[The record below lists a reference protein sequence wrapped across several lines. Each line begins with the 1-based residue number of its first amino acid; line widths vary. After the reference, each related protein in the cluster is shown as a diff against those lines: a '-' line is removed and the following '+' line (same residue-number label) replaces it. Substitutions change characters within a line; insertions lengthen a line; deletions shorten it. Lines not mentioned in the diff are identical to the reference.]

1 MNKKEYLGHV
11 FNFIVYKRLSVHY
24 LLSASKQHCWVEII
38 TTRSTV
44 DAKVEYFV
52 QAANLTI
59 RWVFPLLLELH
70 KISLCPL
77 HLDLPACFS

>member
-11 FNFIVYKRLSVHY
+11 FNSIVYERLSVHY

-38 TTRSTV
+38 TTRSTG
-44 DAKVEYFV
+44 DAKVEYFF
-52 QAANLTI
+52 QAVSLTI

-70 KISLCPL
+70 KISVCPL
-77 HLDLPACFS
+77 SLDLPAHFS